1 MMAKDNISVINWLF
15 PNFGEKRLLTSFE
28 QYFFK
33 VIRVERDYL
42 DWIVFILLL
51 EMVAEAILI
60 GQDSISLPFEQI
72 IQII

>member
-33 VIRVERDYL
+33 VIPVERDYL